1 MSIDFKRASFRN
13 GVPIL
18 NLQSRSRSRLKTV
31 PEKSVID
38 FDPEIDQR
46 FSDQN
51 RSAIEK
57 QFQDH
62 KYRRNTKS
70 DPDFRTKIDQRF

>member
-1 MSIDFKRASFRN
+1 MLVSPEHHFSGTPFPNRF
-13 GVPIL
+13 PISKQ
-18 NLQSRSRSRLKTV
+18 QSRSRSRSKTV

-51 RSAIEK
+51 RSAFCIL
-57 QFQDH
+57 
-62 KYRRNTKS
+62 KS
-70 DPDFRTKIDQRF
+70 ISD

>member
-1 MSIDFKRASFRN
+1 MISWLACEPD
-13 GVPIL
+13 
-18 NLQSRSRSRLKTV
+18 RSRLVSSEHQFAIGSRSKTG

-51 RSAIEK
+51 RSAFFI
-57 QFQDH
+57 F
-62 KYRRNTKS
+62 KS
-70 DPDFRTKIDQRF
+70 ISD

>member
-1 MSIDFKRASFRN
+1 MLVSQGKPFSGTPSRDRF
-13 GVPIL
+13 PIL
-18 NLQSRSRSRLKTV
+18 KSQSRSRSRSKIV

-51 RSAIEK
+51 RSAFCIL
-57 QFQDH
+57 
-62 KYRRNTKS
+62 KS
-70 DPDFRTKIDQRF
+70 ISD

>member
-1 MSIDFKRASFRN
+1 M
-13 GVPIL
+13 
-18 NLQSRSRSRLKTV
+18 KTI
-31 PEKSVID
+31 PEKPVID

-46 FSDQN
+46 FAFSN

-57 QFQDH
+57 QDH
-62 KYRRNTKS
+62 DNNHRRNAKS

>member
-1 MSIDFKRASFRN
+1 LK
-13 GVPIL
+13 
-18 NLQSRSRSRLKTV
+18 LQSRSRSKTV

-51 RSAIEK
+51 RSAFFI
-57 QFQDH
+57 F
-62 KYRRNTKS
+62 KS
-70 DPDFRTKIDQRF
+70 ISD